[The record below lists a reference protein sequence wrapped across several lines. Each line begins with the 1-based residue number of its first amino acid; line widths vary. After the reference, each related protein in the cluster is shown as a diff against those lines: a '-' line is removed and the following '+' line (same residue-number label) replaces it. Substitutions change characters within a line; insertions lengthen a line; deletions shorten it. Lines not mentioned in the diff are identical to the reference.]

1 MPFYIFLWL
10 RTLKK
15 YIHQCLPANSMNL
28 SLLRVNP
35 YFCPAKDFQTM
46 ASTFRFLVLT
56 LATTL
61 VSTGETLRRK
71 PLVVS
76 PWPVHLI
83 CTGIQR
89 PPRTLPAWRACSLPS
104 MGCCQQHPGRPSSL
118 QPIPSQLGDNLP
130 VRGDGDTK
138 LEVRGICGHLGPGQV
153 NGEVLAAGQVHGVAG
168 LLGGGVEVDGGL
180 FLPVEPEGLG
190 GSGTGDLH

>member
-15 YIHQCLPANSMNL
+15 YIHQCLPANSINF
-28 SLLRVNP
+28 SLVRVNP
-35 YFCPAKDFQTM
+35 YFCPAKDFHTM
-46 ASTFRFLVLT
+46 ASTFMFLVLT

-83 CTGIQR
+83 CIGIQR

-104 MGCCQQHPGRPSSL
+104 MGCCQQHPGRLSSL
-118 QPIPSQLGDNLP
+118 QPILDELVVNLH
-130 VRGDGDTK
+130 VKEAINGRATVELD
-138 LEVRGICGHLGPGQV
+138 VHLQV
-153 NGEVLAAGQVHGVAG
+153 IKRSVP
-168 LLGGGVEVDGGL
+168 D
-180 FLPVEPEGLG
+180 EP
-190 GSGTGDLH
+190 GTGNLDMGTATLEGVGRVGVL